1 MKKLFSKAKGLT
13 IAILFLLLSC
23 KTIKE
28 ENTEMFKD
36 FLQQEKINY
45 KNIIYSSYYKDF
57 FCEIAHKTH
66 YKDSTFLKYNR
77 IYIQEEPYPM
87 LSLYIFHPSGKVF
100 RSYMKL
106 DNEKLSK
113 PNDEGIC
120 YTKTAIKIHLEG
132 GGFFLLEDNKLI
144 FQDHFF
150 NLGGNLPFG
159 RTHNAAIYT
168 DVIFGNIENDTIT
181 SYKMYRAKKL
191 SFSKKIFEPA
201 VKRVRK
207 IYLEKDLH
215 PALKED
221 CTNKEVYYLIPEG
234 TKIELFGYKKR

>member
-1 MKKLFSKAKGLT
+1 
-13 IAILFLLLSC
+13 
-23 KTIKE
+23 
-28 ENTEMFKD
+28 
-36 FLQQEKINY
+36 
-45 KNIIYSSYYKDF
+45 
-57 FCEIAHKTH
+57 
-66 YKDSTFLKYNR
+66 
-77 IYIQEEPYPM
+77 M

-106 DNEKLSK
+106 GSEKLSK
-113 PNDEGIC
+113 PN
-120 YTKTAIKIHLEG
+120 
-132 GGFFLLEDNKLI
+132 
-144 FQDHFF
+144 
-150 NLGGNLPFG
+150 
-159 RTHNAAIYT
+159 T

-234 TKIELFGYKKR
+234 SKIELFGYKKR